1 MTGDAAADT
10 NTSGHTRY
18 RCAGCG
24 NLTRF
29 DVTVT
34 RKTKEF
40 RHFTVGGEL
49 EIESVEVIVEDVES
63 VACRWCGAADERVEV
78 IDPA

>member
-1 MTGDAAADT
+1 MAETTERAV
-10 NTSGHTRY
+10 RY

-29 DVTVT
+29 DVTVA
-34 RKTKEF
+34 RRTKEF

-49 EIESVEVIVEDVES
+49 EIESVEVLDEDVQS
-63 VACRWCGAADERVEV
+63 VSCRWCGATDDRIEV
-78 IDPA
+78 LEG